1 MAGAAKNRQK
11 KERNAAHNAAQA
23 EKREENHASNT
34 APVQEP
40 PKLRGGYD
48 GPGDSS
54 AGGPPSRGRPGS
66 TAPSVGQP
74 SRAPPSG
81 PSQGPPS
88 STGRASSQIRGSS
101 QVRGTSSQM
110 LPDRTG
116 DLAARRYAA
125 RYIDLP
131 ANAYTT
137 TGGGLGGTGDV
148 SLSLSDSVVVVVSA
162 LRFSNHQVY
171 PCQVLA
177 YSLCLVLPKPSITD
191 CITLISSI
199 PFPLRLPLL
208 PMNCEPLR

>member
-1 MAGAAKNRQK
+1 MPSAAKIRQK
-11 KERNAAHNAAQA
+11 KERDAAHNAAAA
-23 EKREENHASNT
+23 EKHEENHASNT
-34 APVQEP
+34 APVQQP

-54 AGGPPSRGRPGS
+54 TGGPPSRGRPGS

-74 SRAPPSG
+74 GRAPARGPSQG

-88 STGRASSQIRGSS
+88 SAGRASSQTRASS
-101 QVRGTSSQM
+101 QVRGTSSRM

-137 TGGGLGGTGDV
+137 GGLGGVGDV
-148 SLSLSDSVVVVVSA
+148 SLSLSDSWVVVLSA
-162 LRFSNHQVY
+162 LRF
-171 PCQVLA
+171 A
-177 YSLCLVLPKPSITD
+177 
-191 CITLISSI
+191 I
-199 PFPLRLPLL
+199 P
-208 PMNCEPLR
+208 